1 MGVQREYKILFMF
14 HKGKKLVHAEIS
26 FARDPSAVLRKHL
39 RGEVPATKDVFG
51 RDHMGEDRAMLV
63 WEIGYVNRS
72 EAMAYLRAWKEKIQ
86 NGGYEWIG
94 CVSLDNNK
102 GKELTGYEKYRIEKL
117 SIEQLLNGAI
127 GQVVRSEHAGE
138 SRRSVFQ
145 KLSTTATN
153 DLLRIRTNGATI
165 NRFRQMCQDRGMTQ
179 NQGFELLV
187 GSCTGSVDS
196 LVSDWQKRLE
206 KANEEINVRN
216 SQIDELKEKLR
227 RMEEGKEYPKK
238 YRKAKLRG
246 DLLREFFA
254 RLPEPEYKPKQKLR
268 IHSSCSGKM
277 IFPGGAKYMYPEN
290 EGIILLTLEHAQYS
304 QSKPSCMFILGR
316 DVENNR
322 VRIRWYPQRK
332 DVFGASIY
340 QSPYFCANAP
350 WLFAV
355 LKEGKAMEMIGGL
368 PVLGSIEE
376 ETDMVEFI
384 QNDKIVE
391 TVVRESKEL
400 DASYEDIA

>member
-1 MGVQREYKILFMF
+1 
-14 HKGKKLVHAEIS
+14 
-26 FARDPSAVLRKHL
+26 
-39 RGEVPATKDVFG
+39 
-51 RDHMGEDRAMLV
+51 
-63 WEIGYVNRS
+63 
-72 EAMAYLRAWKEKIQ
+72 
-86 NGGYEWIG
+86 
-94 CVSLDNNK
+94 
-102 GKELTGYEKYRIEKL
+102 
-117 SIEQLLNGAI
+117 
-127 GQVVRSEHAGE
+127 
-138 SRRSVFQ
+138 
-145 KLSTTATN
+145 
-153 DLLRIRTNGATI
+153 
-165 NRFRQMCQDRGMTQ
+165 
-179 NQGFELLV
+179 
-187 GSCTGSVDS
+187 
-196 LVSDWQKRLE
+196 
-206 KANEEINVRN
+206 
-216 SQIDELKEKLR
+216 
-227 RMEEGKEYPKK
+227 
-238 YRKAKLRG
+238 
-246 DLLREFFA
+246 
-254 RLPEPEYKPKQKLR
+254 
-268 IHSSCSGKM
+268 
-277 IFPGGAKYMYPEN
+277 MYPEN

-400 DASYEDIA
+400 DASYEDIAQEETDDDINHIEFARDTPLDEVIKVIEGRNK